1 MNLKTFGFIG
11 CGNMC
16 GALAASV
23 ARTVGA
29 ENVFLCDKDQEKAA
43 ALAAQLSASAVS
55 ATELVKRS
63 DCIFL
68 GVKPQM
74 FAEMLSEIR
83 GDVRARA
90 VSPLLVTMAAGLT
103 IAAVGEMLACSA
115 PIVRIMPNT
124 PVSVGEGMIL
134 YTVGTGVADDSL
146 SALVS
151 ALGGA
156 GRLVEIPEEKIDAAS
171 AVSGCGPA
179 FAYLFIEALADAG
192 VECGLARADALT
204 FASQMLL
211 GSARLVLE
219 SGQHPGALKDAVCSP
234 GGTTIA
240 GVHALEE
247 GGFRA
252 AAMNAVVKAYKR
264 TLELKK

>member
-11 CGNMC
+11 CGNMG

-29 ENVFLCDKDQEKAA
+29 ENLLLCDKDEAKAS
-43 ALAAQLSASAVS
+43 ALASRLGASTASA
-55 ATELVKRS
+55 AELVSRA

-74 FAEMLSEIR
+74 LADLLSDIR
-83 GDVRARA
+83 EDVRARRTL
-90 VSPLLVTMAAGLT
+90 PLFVTMAAGLT
-103 IAAVGEMLACSA
+103 VSSVCRMLDLDA
-115 PIVRIMPNT
+115 PVVRIMPNT

-134 YTVGTGVADDSL
+134 YTVGKGVSDNSL
-146 SALVS
+146 SQLIS

-156 GRLVEIPEEKIDAAS
+156 GRLFEIAEEKIDAAS

-192 VECGLARADALT
+192 VECGLARADAIT

-252 AAMNAVVKAYKR
+252 AAMNAVVQAYKR

>member
-1 MNLKTFGFIG
+1 MSLKTFGFIG
-11 CGNMC
+11 CGNMG

-23 ARTVGA
+23 ARTVGG
-29 ENVFLCDKDQEKAA
+29 ENVLLCDKDAEKASALAA
-43 ALAAQLSASAVS
+43 ALSAAAVTAS
-55 ATELVKRS
+55 ELVCRC

-74 FAEMLSEIR
+74 FAEMISEIR
-83 GDVRARA
+83 KDVSERTIP
-90 VSPLLVTMAAGLT
+90 PLFVTMAAGLT
-103 IAAVGEMLACSA
+103 ISAVLEMLGLPT

-134 YTVGTGVADDSL
+134 YTAAADVADDLL
-146 SALVS
+146 SELVV
-151 ALGGA
+151 ALGKA
-156 GRLVEIPEEKIDAAS
+156 GRLVRISEEKIDAAS

-192 VECGLARADALT
+192 VECGLARSDALI

-211 GSARLVLE
+211 GSARLLLE

-252 AAMNAVVKAYKR
+252 AAMNAVVAAYKR